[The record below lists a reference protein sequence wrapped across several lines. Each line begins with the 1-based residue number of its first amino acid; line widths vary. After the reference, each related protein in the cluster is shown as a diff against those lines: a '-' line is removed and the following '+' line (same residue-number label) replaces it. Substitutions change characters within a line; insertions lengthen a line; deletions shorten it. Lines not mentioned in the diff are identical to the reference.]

1 MGGVSVCYVM
11 RDAALMSGVECRW
24 LGSGNLYA
32 CAPDSQ
38 MNPAGE
44 KLNPNHHEAIAEVP
58 DANKD
63 AGTVAQVF
71 KDGYANVLLLSP
83 QLCPPTLCD
92 VVWLKCLHFGR
103 GVQVVWGGWAF

>member
-1 MGGVSVCYVM
+1 
-11 RDAALMSGVECRW
+11 
-24 LGSGNLYA
+24 
-32 CAPDSQ
+32 

-71 KDGYANVLLLSP
+71 KDGYAISVTKTLSQHVYHHTRSASCCSCEVTRQGRFLVFGSLHLFLIKPKLSFVTRVWCLL
-83 QLCPPTLCD
+83 
-92 VVWLKCLHFGR
+92 R
-103 GVQVVWGGWAF
+103 GS